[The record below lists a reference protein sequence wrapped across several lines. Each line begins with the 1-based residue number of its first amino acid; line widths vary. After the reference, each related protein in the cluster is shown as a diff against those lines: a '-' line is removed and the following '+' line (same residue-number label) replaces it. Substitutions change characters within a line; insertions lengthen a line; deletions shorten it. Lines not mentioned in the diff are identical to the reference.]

1 MKIGSLLQAISREP
15 FEERKAKIDAL
26 TKEDWIREHHYWIE
40 RISIRRWELE
50 CNEKKEK
57 IGASTVA
64 KIQARISDFL
74 DSYSSFDNAELKALA
89 KKDLIELVEGDI
101 SFAKTVFDE
110 GINVVEFTQTEVM
123 KDE

>member
-1 MKIGSLLQAISREP
+1 MIAGSLLQAISREP
-15 FEERKAKIDAL
+15 VEERKAKIDAL
-26 TKEDWIREHHYWIE
+26 TKEDWIREHRYWIE

-64 KIQARISDFL
+64 KIQARINDFL
-74 DSYSSFDNAELKALA
+74 DSYSFDNAELKALA